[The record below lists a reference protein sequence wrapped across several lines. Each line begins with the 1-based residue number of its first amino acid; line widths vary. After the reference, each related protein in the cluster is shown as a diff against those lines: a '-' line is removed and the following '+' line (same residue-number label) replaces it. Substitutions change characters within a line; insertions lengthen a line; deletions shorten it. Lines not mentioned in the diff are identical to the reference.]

1 VSAFSLG
8 SRPARI
14 ARRPCFGP
22 NCARP
27 TNGESETRSVGE
39 KSRQLGR
46 AGARCRRAVL
56 GRPLHYS
63 APHHRSRLTRGFCR
77 ATPKHRAL
85 RRVSTSRLRLL
96 GLFFMVRCLPCVDS
110 APVASSSS
118 WAGRQ
123 ARGMSGSGNRIP

>member
-46 AGARCRRAVL
+46 AGARCRRQSSD
-56 GRPLHYS
+56 GRCTI
-63 APHHRSRLTRGFCR
+63 ARLTIEVGSRGDFVG
-77 ATPKHRAL
+77 PHQ
-85 RRVSTSRLRLL
+85 ST
-96 GLFFMVRCLPCVDS
+96 VRC
-110 APVASSSS
+110 VASPLP
-118 WAGRQ
+118 AEGL
-123 ARGMSGSGNRIP
+123 